1 MLVNPRA
8 FEPDLD
14 CVSVINVA
22 YDPTRFKHDPSH
34 GMCGVR
40 QAALRYFHAVNEDKN
55 VIVIILVN
63 LANAFLVTHGSH
75 GECSNLRGG

>member
-1 MLVNPRA
+1 MNPRA
-8 FEPDLD
+8 FEPDLY
-14 CVSVINVA
+14 CVFVINVA
-22 YDPTRFKHDPSH
+22 HDPTRFKHDPSP

-63 LANAFLVTHGSH
+63 LANGFLVNHGFDPRVSV
-75 GECSNLRGG
+75 